1 MDWRTIN
8 NNLKNRDMKYRL
20 KLSMI
25 TFDLLLENYP
35 KSYGKK
41 FSNGVSMPLADDS
54 MRVINSED
62 SLNYYRDEIIKKYG
76 DVNVELHSEDV
87 RWFNRVRITDDH
99 FLQDQNKFCNS
110 KQIAMDRW
118 SEVGFNTD

>member
-1 MDWRTIN
+1 MN
-8 NNLKNRDMKYRL
+8 YRL

-25 TFDLLLENYP
+25 TFELLLENYP

-41 FSNGVSMPLADDS
+41 FSNGISMPLADDS

-62 SLNYYRDEIIKKYG
+62 SLNYYRDEITKKYG
-76 DVNVELHSEDV
+76 DVIVELHPEDL
-87 RWFNRVRITDDH
+87 RWFDRVKIKDDT
-99 FLQDQNKFCNS
+99 FIQDQNKFCKA
-110 KQIAMDRW
+110 KQVAMDRW

>member
-1 MDWRTIN
+1 
-8 NNLKNRDMKYRL
+8 MKYRL

-41 FSNGVSMPLADDS
+41 FSNGISMPLADDS

-62 SLNYYRDEIIKKYG
+62 SLNYYRDEITKKYG
-76 DVNVELHSEDV
+76 DVIVELHPEDLL
-87 RWFNRVRITDDH
+87 WFDRVRVTDP
-99 FLQDQNKFCNS
+99 KFIKDKKEFCES
-110 KQIAMDRW
+110 KARAMDRW
-118 SEVGFNTD
+118 SKQGFNTD

>member
-1 MDWRTIN
+1 
-8 NNLKNRDMKYRL
+8 MKYRL

-41 FSNGVSMPLADDS
+41 FSNGISMPLADDS

-62 SLNYYRDEIIKKYG
+62 SLNYYRDEITKKYG
-76 DVNVELHSEDV
+76 DVIVELYPENLL
-87 RWFNRVRITDDH
+87 WFDRVRVTDPEFIKDK
-99 FLQDQNKFCNS
+99 NKFCEA
-110 KQIAMDRW
+110 KVRAMDRW
-118 SEVGFNTD
+118 SKQGFNTD